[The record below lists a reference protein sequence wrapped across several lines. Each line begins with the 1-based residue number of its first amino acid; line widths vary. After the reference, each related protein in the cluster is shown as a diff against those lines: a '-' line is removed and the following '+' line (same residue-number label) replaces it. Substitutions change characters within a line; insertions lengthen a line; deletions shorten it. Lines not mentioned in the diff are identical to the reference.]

1 MTFGLQD
8 DTDSK
13 NTRNFPKVSEL
24 RNMFLDVTVSVES
37 YRSDDSEVAPNRAEK
52 NRNNQNKNLPARK
65 LLPHEK
71 FMSRD
76 EKPQEKELV
85 NLNKRVNDQYEK
97 KNLNS
102 KITKPDLWRAL
113 GLMGHQIAKKG
124 DSEQKATSRKQT
136 ARFFEPTKKRENLT
150 KPSNFLK
157 ILAEYLSRM
166 MHERQNKKNY
176 QAKNKVKKEDKPN
189 QQSRAKK
196 TENRNIDLKSRESSD
211 YLSVSPVGS
220 NITPGRKRDL
230 SKSRISNKSDIQKYP
245 FSRRLTEKSGK
256 KNKNDNF
263 ELVGSPSHSFINKK
277 DTSQIGSELED
288 DNLNKS
294 QRKKQGTEPT
304 NKQKP
309 AKKKSSLSRDKKAAT
324 AKKAIP
330 SNKNATKLYNY
341 DPDNKKS
348 DVFSRAV
355 HPKVKPTNSV
365 KNNTNTGTNI
375 QADQYKRPKDN
386 STGKTAL
393 RNSKRVESTQDDVNA
408 TSEVKP
414 RVDAKLEE
422 NNQRVRRP
430 QQLVRNDNNRYDE
443 KKSDVLRDREYSG
456 EDNDDDNGDN
466 YVYPRQSQK
475 TDRKGAKPG
484 PEQVKKDEKNDSYEQ
499 NVKNTKPLHN
509 SNSNNNGSV
518 KNMSSNPSGSNG
530 LPPNPAAKNRY
541 ESNKTPDKKGALSRQ
556 ESSEPGEKRSNPQT
570 RNDEQYRYNRQPNQ
584 DRQTNRQSSSSPV
597 PSYAKSENKL
607 DVMAVCSRISWDDYD
622 ELDPDDGDS
631 RIVAEALNVRD
642 VASQNRLLIS
652 HDIKPLAYARG
663 RDLAVHQA
671 SDDWLRHAEPSP
683 KDREIQRLKHQ
694 VAEFKKDEPN
704 FEVSIKVSDIE
715 PATIYKVAALDTVQ
729 TDALIATIKRRN
741 PRRANGGGDPYGL
754 FDKRDSAYDGN
765 YSTYISKKLPTF
777 ASKFNEK
784 LELLFNQ
791 RFLSIYVKN
800 VGQIRADHLVVSVK
814 TSDGWINR
822 RVVFV
827 PPYGPTAP
835 VPKPDYLSRL
845 HPQMN
850 LMQNLIPP
858 RIGRHEFET
867 TLLARRIRETKAS
880 CEDFHSGQEYSF
892 EGVIAPSSDAKALEI
907 TVTLTAKNLRGE
919 RTETFKLEKQI
930 VPIAPCALV
939 DLKTLEPKQDY
950 PTKKEIERL
959 LGARDFDE
967 IDWDDQLDEQR
978 YADLWLALLKSR
990 RLTDCSILGIAKC
1003 LLRAQT

>member
-1 MTFGLQD
+1 MMTY
-8 DTDSK
+8 SA
-13 NTRNFPKVSEL
+13 EL
-24 RNMFLDVTVSVES
+24 KEELIAFLDSNIVLEGKP
-37 YRSDDSEVAPNRAEK
+37 VAD
-52 NRNNQNKNLPARK
+52 LPWEDVAT
-65 LLPHEK
+65 
-71 FMSRD
+71 D
-76 EKPQEKELV
+76 GV
-85 NLNKRVNDQYEK
+85 IRVLIVPKAMEEID
-97 KNLNS
+97 
-102 KITKPDLWRAL
+102 
-113 GLMGHQIAKKG
+113 AKKRDG
-124 DSEQKATSRKQT
+124 RLAQH
-136 ARFFEPTKKRENLT
+136 ARAFNRLIAPSVTNGKPIILRENA
-150 KPSNFLK
+150 P
-157 ILAEYLSRM
+157 
-166 MHERQNKKNY
+166 
-176 QAKNKVKKEDKPN
+176 
-189 QQSRAKK
+189 
-196 TENRNIDLKSRESSD
+196 
-211 YLSVSPVGS
+211 
-220 NITPGRKRDL
+220 
-230 SKSRISNKSDIQKYP
+230 
-245 FSRRLTEKSGK
+245 
-256 KNKNDNF
+256 
-263 ELVGSPSHSFINKK
+263 
-277 DTSQIGSELED
+277 
-288 DNLNKS
+288 
-294 QRKKQGTEPT
+294 
-304 NKQKP
+304 
-309 AKKKSSLSRDKKAAT
+309 
-324 AKKAIP
+324 
-330 SNKNATKLYNY
+330 
-341 DPDNKKS
+341 
-348 DVFSRAV
+348 
-355 HPKVKPTNSV
+355 
-365 KNNTNTGTNI
+365 
-375 QADQYKRPKDN
+375 
-386 STGKTAL
+386 
-393 RNSKRVESTQDDVNA
+393 RVELQ
-408 TSEVKP
+408 
-414 RVDAKLEE
+414 
-422 NNQRVRRP
+422 
-430 QQLVRNDNNRYDE
+430 
-443 KKSDVLRDREYSG
+443 
-456 EDNDDDNGDN
+456 
-466 YVYPRQSQK
+466 
-475 TDRKGAKPG
+475 
-484 PEQVKKDEKNDSYEQ
+484 
-499 NVKNTKPLHN
+499 
-509 SNSNNNGSV
+509 
-518 KNMSSNPSGSNG
+518 
-530 LPPNPAAKNRY
+530 
-541 ESNKTPDKKGALSRQ
+541 
-556 ESSEPGEKRSNPQT
+556 
-570 RNDEQYRYNRQPNQ
+570 
-584 DRQTNRQSSSSPV
+584 
-597 PSYAKSENKL
+597 
-607 DVMAVCSRISWDDYD
+607 MAVCSRISWDDYD

-967 IDWDDQLDEQR
+967 IDWDD
-978 YADLWLALLKSR
+978 
-990 RLTDCSILGIAKC
+990 
-1003 LLRAQT
+1003 